1 MRSPLT
7 IRFALWR
14 RRWRRAKL
22 RRRYPD
28 FGPAALRSMAYILER
43 GRRLTASTLPDRLLR
58 EWLIRDPFDVCYEQM
73 MRCVAAGT
81 LHTCTP
87 FVVLCFLCWRHA
99 RRRCVPFIRLRD
111 IRPGRALR
119 NPDCAL
125 GLLFWEM
132 QQLLAVVARCREL
145 GIDLPTYRSETPTTT
160 AGTSTGCWRSTARQ
174 RATTPTACS
183 VPGQLRRRIGH
194 QPAPSALHKKQR
206 GHAPDGAPRRTASER
221 P

>member
-1 MRSPLT
+1 MGSPLT

-14 RRWRRAKL
+14 RRRRRAQL

-58 EWLIRDPFDVCYEQM
+58 EWLIRDPVDVCYEQM

-87 FVVLCFLCWRHA
+87 FVVLCFLRWRHA
-99 RRRCVPFIRLRD
+99 RRRCVPFVRPQGV
-111 IRPGRALR
+111 RPGRALR
-119 NPDCAL
+119 NPDCAV

-145 GIDLPTYRSETPTTT
+145 GIDLPDIPLRNPDDYGRDFDRLLALYR
-160 AGTSTGCWRSTARQ
+160 AATGDDT
-174 RATTPTACS
+174 
-183 VPGQLRRRIGH
+183 
-194 QPAPSALHKKQR
+194 
-206 GHAPDGAPRRTASER
+206 DGLLPCRDNFASE
-221 P
+221 